1 MGIIS
6 WLLFG
11 LLAGA
16 VARILTP
23 GRHPRLGCIG
33 TIAVGMVGALI
44 GGLIGDIVLGDDDVR
59 FDWSLGPFL
68 LAVLGAAI
76 LLFTLEALAR
86 PRRRWF

>member
-1 MGIIS
+1 VGIVS
-6 WLLFG
+6 WLVFG

-44 GGLIGDIVLGDDDVR
+44 GGLIGDVVLGDDNGR
-59 FDWSLGPFL
+59 FEWSLGPFL
-68 LAVLGAAI
+68 LAVLGAVVLLVAI
-76 LLFTLEALAR
+76 EAIAR
-86 PRRRWF
+86 PRRRWW

>member
-16 VARILTP
+16 AARILTP

-33 TIAVGMVGALI
+33 TIAVGMLGALI
-44 GGLIGDIVLGDDDVR
+44 GGLIGDVVLGDHDVR
-59 FDWSLGPFL
+59 FHWSLGPF
-68 LAVLGAAI
+68 
-76 LLFTLEALAR
+76 
-86 PRRRWF
+86 